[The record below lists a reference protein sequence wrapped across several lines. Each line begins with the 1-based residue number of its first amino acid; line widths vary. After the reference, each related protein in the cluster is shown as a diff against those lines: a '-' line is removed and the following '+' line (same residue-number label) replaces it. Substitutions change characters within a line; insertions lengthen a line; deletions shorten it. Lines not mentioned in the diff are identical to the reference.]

1 MGKAAVLREKS
12 LLQARGRRVTTGKAA
27 VLADAG
33 REGEMAAGAGRVY
46 VIGRTASSWRAGGW
60 VGVMRVK

>member
-12 LLQARGRRVTTGKAA
+12 LLQARGRRVIWQRGQ
-27 VLADAG
+27 G
-33 REGEMAAGAGRVY
+33 GCNRENG
-46 VIGRTASSWRAGGW
+46 SSWRAGGW